1 MRRVTPQVYY
11 TFNPAAK
18 LVTVPGYIAQQRL
31 LLITDVTNN
40 TVIYNFSDQNLLAT
54 FAYDY
59 VTNPGSVN
67 TLITVA
73 YNTTGASFKSTD
85 QLQILVDEQQDYV
98 TPFETQ
104 LDPVGKSRVSEPQ
117 ALIDTDFEYGTQSTK
132 WETIGLTNN
141 KPSYYVNFQS
151 PLNVSDINAAT
162 SSTLFTVNVGFTAG
176 TGTITVASG
185 SNTITGTNTVFTQ
198 QLLTGFYIFTSTYAA
213 VGQVAVINS
222 DTNATLYANT
232 LNAINSPTAWNWVNQ
247 ALPVAGQPMYV
258 ADTNFAGANGSFMIE
273 NTNQYGNGLVASS
286 RYAYQ
291 GTTGSIFNPSA
302 TAVYQGA
309 SYTNS
314 AYTLS
319 PVNLGSGITF
329 APGTT
334 QATLNFNGPHGL
346 QVGNGIM
353 VSNSNVATFN
363 GSWTV
368 TGYTNDNSVTVN
380 LNAIPATGSNVAN
393 VSPRTDIVISHRAF
407 DGGVF
412 FTTGNPV
419 AHNVAVMRQT
429 RRYFRYQSGKGI
441 QVSTGTIVKPQVPV
455 DTITANNTGI
465 GALITVKTKSPHYL
479 SAGAN
484 IYISNTAPVSGG
496 VGATNI
502 NGIPSGYAGA
512 YLVQQTPDAYT
523 INVYAQQT
531 LGSTTVTGI
540 PNMGP
545 NSWYGSKVRMGL
557 FEQQNGLFWEFD
569 GQNLYAV
576 RRSATQQIAGY
587 VSATLGS
594 NTITGITAPD
604 GTQTQFASQL
614 LPSDYIVIRGQTYR
628 VLQILSNTS
637 MTISPAYRGASIS
650 QCQVSKVQDNRIIQS
665 SFNIDRL
672 DGTGPSGYTIDL
684 TKIQMWY
691 IDYSWYGA
699 GFVRWGVRTVDG
711 MIYYAHK
718 LQHNN
723 VQYLSYMRS
732 GNLPGHYE
740 VNNEVPET
748 QLTATFASGATTL
761 NVANTAAFPQSGGG
775 ILLIKDYNNPEYI
788 NYDTVT
794 PTSFNVITRGQTAGT
809 VASVNTVS
817 GNCNVTTTTSLYN
830 AGVQA
835 GMYVTGT
842 GILNNTYIQ
851 KVVYGAPN
859 TLTLNQAPVATGSI
873 TLTTLQMANPNVTHT
888 YSATQPIGIQQH
900 APFFTPQIAHWGTSA
915 IMDGRFDNDK
925 SYIFIAGQVS
935 PLNVGANQRAPLLSV
950 RISPSVQ
957 AGQGGTLGGKELINH
972 MQLTPF
978 AMDVV
983 ANGVFLINIVLNGVV
998 VPPAGT
1004 ASTFQQV
1011 GGSSLA
1017 QVAYH
1022 PIGTTIVGGETI
1034 FAFFVTAGGGSGYND
1049 TYTDLSQVR
1058 DLGNSILGGGQS
1070 NTAGQQLY
1078 PDGPD
1083 VLSIVCQNLG
1093 AASQGIQ
1100 ARLSWQEAQA

>member
-11 TFNPAAK
+11 TFTPALK
-18 LVTVPGYIAQQRL
+18 LVSIPGYIAQQRL

-40 TVIYNFSDQNLLAT
+40 TVVYNFSDPNLLAT

-59 VTNPGSVN
+59 VTNPGSVITN
-67 TLITVA
+67 ITVA
-73 YNTTGASFKSTD
+73 YNTTGSGFKSTD

-104 LDPVGKSRVSEPQ
+104 LDPVGKQRVSEPQ
-117 ALIDTDFEYGTQSTK
+117 ALIDTDFEYGLQPTK

-141 KPSYYVNFQS
+141 KPSYYVNFQT
-151 PLNVSDINAAT
+151 PLPINDINAT
-162 SSTLFTVNVGFTAG
+162 NGSTTFTVNVGYTAG
-176 TGTITVASG
+176 TGTISTSG
-185 SNTITGTNTVFTQ
+185 NAVTGTNTLFTQ
-198 QLLTGFYIFTSTYAA
+198 QLNTGFYMFNSSLLPIGA
-213 VGQVAVINS
+213 VAVINS
-222 DTNATLYANT
+222 DTSVTLIANA
-232 LNAINSPTAWNWVNQ
+232 LNAGGGAAFSYTNQ
-247 ALPVAGQPMYV
+247 ALPVAGQPMFV
-258 ADTNFAGANGSFMIE
+258 SDTNFAGANGSFIIE
-273 NTNQYGNGLVASS
+273 NTNQYGNGLVATT
-286 RYAYQ
+286 RYAFT

-302 TAVYQGA
+302 STVYQGA
-309 SYTNS
+309 LYTGS
-314 AYTLS
+314 AYALNPS
-319 PVNLGSGITF
+319 VSNITF
-329 APGTT
+329 SGT
-334 QATLNFNGPHGL
+334 QATFAFAQPHGL

-368 TGYTNDNSVTVN
+368 TGFTNDSNVTVN
-380 LNAIPATGSNVAN
+380 LNATPASGSNVAN
-393 VSPRTDIVISHRAF
+393 VIPRTDLVISHRAF

-419 AHNVAVMRQT
+419 AHNVAVIRQT
-429 RRYFRYQSGKGI
+429 RRWFRYQSGKGI
-441 QVSTGTIVKPQVPV
+441 QVSTGTIVKPQIPV
-455 DTITANNTGI
+455 DTVTANTTAP
-465 GALITVKTKSPHYL
+465 GALITIKTKTPHYL

-484 IYISNTAPVSGG
+484 IYVGNTATVTGG

-502 NGIPSGYAGA
+502 NGITSGYAGA
-512 YLVQQTPDAYT
+512 YTVQQTPDAYT

-531 LGSTTVTGI
+531 LGSTTLTGI
-540 PNMGP
+540 PNLGP

-557 FEQQNGLFWEFD
+557 FEQQNGLFWEYD

-576 RRSATQQIAGY
+576 RRSATQQLSGY
-587 VSATLGS
+587 VSVTQGS
-594 NTITGITAPD
+594 SVVTGITGPD
-604 GTQTQFASQL
+604 GTTPVFSTQV

-637 MTISPAYRGASIS
+637 MTITPPYRGATIS
-650 QCQVSKVQDNRIIQS
+650 QAQVSKVQDNRIIQS

-672 DGTGPSGYTIDL
+672 DGTGPSGYAIDL

-691 IDYSWYGA
+691 VDYSWYGA

-711 MIYYAHK
+711 QIYYAHK

-723 VQYLSYMRS
+723 IQYLSYMRS

-748 QLTATFASGATTL
+748 QLTQTFAASATTL
-761 NVANTAAFPQSGGG
+761 NVANTAAFPSTGG
-775 ILLIKDYNNPEYI
+775 ILLIKDYNNQEYVS
-788 NYDTVT
+788 YDTVT
-794 PTSFNVITRGQTAGT
+794 ATSFNVTTRGQTAT
-809 VASVNTVS
+809 SVAAVNTTS
-817 GNCNVTTTTSLYN
+817 GNCNVTTSTSVTN
-830 AGVQA
+830 VQA

-842 GILNNTYIQ
+842 GIPSNTYIQ

-859 TLTLNQAPVATGSI
+859 TMTLNQAPTASGTI
-873 TLTTLQMANPNVTHT
+873 TMSTLAMANANATHT

-925 SYIFIAGQVS
+925 SYVFIAGM
-935 PLNVGANQRAPLLSV
+935 VGAISVGQNQRSALMSL
-950 RISPSVQ
+950 RLGPSVQ
-957 AGQGGTLGGKELINH
+957 GGQTSTLGRQELINH
-972 MQLTPF
+972 MQLVPYE
-978 AMDVV
+978 MDI
-983 ANGVFLINIVLNGVV
+983 ASNGLFLMTLVLNGVV
-998 VPPAGT
+998 AAPTTTNFAP
-1004 ASTFQQV
+1004 V

-1022 PIGTTIVGGETI
+1022 PVGTTITGGEPV
-1034 FAFFVTAGGGSGYND
+1034 FAFFAATAGGSAYAV
-1049 TYTDLSQVR
+1049 TQQDLTIVR
-1058 DLGNSILGGGQS
+1058 DLGNSILGGGTN
-1070 NTAGQQLY
+1070 NTAGQQVY

-1083 VLSIVCQNLG
+1083 VLSIVCQNIDTG
-1093 AASQGIQ
+1093 SKNIQ

>member
-11 TFNPAAK
+11 TFTPAAK
-18 LVTVPGYIAQQRL
+18 LITVPGYIAQQRL

-59 VTNPGSVN
+59 VSNPGSVN

-73 YNTTGASFKSTD
+73 YNTTGSAFKSTD

-104 LDPVGKSRVSEPQ
+104 LDPVGKQRVSEPQ
-117 ALIDTDFEYGTQSTK
+117 ALIDTDFEYGLQPTK
-132 WETIGLTNN
+132 WETLGLTNN

-151 PLNVSDINAAT
+151 PLPITDMLAT
-162 SSTLFTVNVGFTAG
+162 NGSPTFTVNVGYTAG
-176 TGTITVASG
+176 TGTVVSSG
-185 SNTITGTNTVFTQ
+185 NTLTGTNTLFTQ
-198 QLLTGFYIFTSTYAA
+198 QLLVGFYVFNTTYQA
-213 VGQVAVINS
+213 VGTVAAINS
-222 DTNATLYANT
+222 DTSCILVNNALNT
-232 LNAINSPTAWNWVNQ
+232 LNGAWYYMNQ
-247 ALPVAGQPMYV
+247 PLPVPGQPMLIQ
-258 ADTNFAGANGSFMIE
+258 DSNFAGANGSFMIE
-273 NTNQYGNGLVASS
+273 NTNQYGNGLVATS
-286 RYAYQ
+286 RYAYT
-291 GTTGSIFNPSA
+291 GTTGSVYNPSA
-302 TAVYQGA
+302 TTVYAGA
-309 SYTNS
+309 LYTNS
-314 AYTLS
+314 AY
-319 PVNLGSGITF
+319 NLAPAVGNITF
-329 APGTT
+329 SGT
-334 QATLNFNGPHGL
+334 QATFSFNNPHGL
-346 QVGNGIM
+346 QVGNGIL
-353 VSNSNVATFN
+353 VSNSNVSTFN
-363 GSWTV
+363 GSWTI
-368 TGYTNDNSVTVN
+368 TGFINDSNVTVN
-380 LNAIPATGSNVAN
+380 LNATPSTGSNVAN
-393 VSPRTDIVISHRAF
+393 VIPRTDIVISHRAF

-441 QVSTGTIVKPQVPV
+441 QVSTGTIVKPQIPV
-455 DTITANNTGI
+455 DTITANTTGP
-465 GALITVKTKSPHYL
+465 GAVITIKTKTAHYL

-496 VGATNI
+496 VGATSI
-502 NGIPSGYAGA
+502 NPITPGYQGS
-512 YLVQQTPDAYT
+512 YTVQQTPDAYT

-531 LGSTTVTGI
+531 LGSTTCAGI
-540 PNMGP
+540 PSMGP

-587 VSATLGS
+587 VSVTQGS
-594 NTITGITAPD
+594 STVTGITAPD
-604 GTQTQFASQL
+604 GTTTQFAAQL

-637 MTISPAYRGASIS
+637 MTITPAYRGASIS
-650 QCQVSKVQDNRIIQS
+650 QAQVSKVQDNRIIQS
-665 SFNIDRL
+665 SFNIDKL
-672 DGTGPSGYTIDL
+672 DGTGPSGYSIDL

-691 IDYSWYGA
+691 VDYSWYGA

-711 MIYYAHK
+711 QIYYAHK

-748 QLTATFASGATTL
+748 QLTATFAAGATTL
-761 NVANTAAFPQSGGG
+761 NVANTAAFPQTAGG
-775 ILLIKDYNNPEYI
+775 ILLIKDYNNQEYVS
-788 NYDTVT
+788 YDTVT

-809 VASVNTVS
+809 IASVSLTS
-817 GNCNVTTTTSLYN
+817 GNCNVTTSSNLYN
-830 AGVQA
+830 ASVQA

-842 GILNNTYIQ
+842 GILSNTYIQ
-851 KVVYGAPN
+851 KITYGSPN
-859 TLTLNQAPVATGSI
+859 NTITLNQAPTQTTSI
-873 TLTTLQMANPNVTHT
+873 TMTTLAMANANTTHT

-925 SYIFIAGQVS
+925 SYIFIAGQVA
-935 PLNVGANQRAPLLSV
+935 PLNVGPNQRAPLLSV

-957 AGQGGTLGGKELINH
+957 AGQGGVLGTKELINH

-983 ANGVFLINIVLNGVV
+983 ANGVFLINIVLNGVIA
-998 VPPAGT
+998 PPSGV

-1022 PIGTTIVGGETI
+1022 PVGTSINGGETI

-1049 TYTDLSQVR
+1049 TYTDLSAVR
-1058 DLGNSILGGGQS
+1058 DLGNSILGGGQT
-1070 NTAGQQLY
+1070 NIAGQQLY

-1093 AASQGIQ
+1093 ATSQGIQ

>member
-11 TFNPAAK
+11 TFTPAAK
-18 LVTVPGYIAQQRL
+18 LITIPGYIAQQRL

-73 YNTTGASFKSTD
+73 YNTTGSSFKSTD

-104 LDPVGKSRVSEPQ
+104 LDPVGKQRVSEPQ
-117 ALIDTDFEYGTQSTK
+117 ALIDTDFEYGLQSTK

-141 KPSYYVNFQS
+141 KPSYYVSFQT
-151 PLNVSDINAAT
+151 PLNVTDVLAT
-162 SSTLFTVNVGFTAG
+162 NGSATFSVNVGFTAG

-185 SNTITGTNTVFTQ
+185 SNTVTGTNTVFTQ
-198 QLLTGFYIFTSTYAA
+198 QLLTGFYIFSSTYAA

-222 DTNATLYANT
+222 DTSVTLYANT
-232 LNAINSPTAWNWVNQ
+232 ITAINSPAAWNWMNQ

-258 ADTNFAGANGSFMIE
+258 ADSNFPAANGSFMIE
-273 NTNQYGNGLVASS
+273 NTNQYGNGLVATS
-286 RYAYQ
+286 RYAFT
-291 GTTGSIFNPSA
+291 GTTGSVYNPSA

-309 SYTNS
+309 QYTNS
-314 AYTLS
+314 SYTLAPTVS
-319 PVNLGSGITF
+319 NITF
-329 APGTT
+329 SGT
-334 QATLNFNGPHGL
+334 QATFSFNNPHGL
-346 QVGNGIM
+346 QVGNGIL
-353 VSNSNVATFN
+353 VSNSNVSTFN

-368 TGYTNDNSVTVN
+368 TGFVNDSNVTVN
-380 LNAIPATGSNVAN
+380 LNATPSSGSNVAN
-393 VSPRTDIVISHRAF
+393 VIPRTDIVISHRAF

-419 AHNVAVMRQT
+419 AHNVSVIRQT

-441 QVSTGTIVKPQVPV
+441 QVSTGTIVKPQIPV
-455 DTITANNTGI
+455 DTITANGTGV
-465 GALITVKTKSPHYL
+465 GSLITIKTKQPHYL

-484 IYISNTAPVSGG
+484 VYISNTAPISGG
-496 VGATNI
+496 VGVTSI

-512 YLVQQTPDAYT
+512 YIIQQTPDAYT
-523 INVYAQQT
+523 LNVYAQQT
-531 LGSTTVTGI
+531 LGSATVTGI
-540 PNMGP
+540 PGLGP

-576 RRSATQQIAGY
+576 RRSATQQISGY

-594 NTITGITAPD
+594 SIINGITAPD
-604 GTQTQFASQL
+604 GTQTQFANQL

-628 VLQILSNTS
+628 VLQILSNTQ
-637 MTISPAYRGASIS
+637 MTITPAYRGATIS

-672 DGTGPSGYTIDL
+672 DGTGPSGYSIDL

-691 IDYSWYGA
+691 VDYSWYGA

-711 MIYYAHK
+711 QIYYAHK

-748 QLTATFASGATTL
+748 YLTATFASGATTL
-761 NVANTAAFPQSGGG
+761 NVANTAAFPQTAGG
-775 ILLIKDYNNPEYI
+775 ILLIKDYNNQEYVT
-788 NYDTVT
+788 YDTVT
-794 PTSFNVITRGQTAGT
+794 PTSFNVVTRGQTAST
-809 VASVNTVS
+809 VSSVSTIS
-817 GNCNVTTTTSLYN
+817 GNCNVTTSTSLYN

-842 GILNNTYIQ
+842 GILSNTYIQ
-851 KVVYGAPN
+851 KVVYGSTN
-859 TLTLNQAPVATGSI
+859 TMTLNQAPTATGTI
-873 TLTTLQMANPNVTHT
+873 TLTTLQMANANTSHT

-935 PLNVGANQRAPLLSV
+935 PLNVGPNQRAPLLSV

-957 AGQGGTLGGKELINH
+957 NGQGGVLGTKELINH

-983 ANGVFLINIVLNGVV
+983 ANGVFLINIVLNGTVL
-998 VPPAGT
+998 PPSGT

-1022 PIGTTIVGGETI
+1022 PVGTTIIGGETI

-1049 TYTDLSQVR
+1049 TYTDLSAVR
-1058 DLGNSILGGGQS
+1058 DLGNSILGGGQT

-1093 AASQGIQ
+1093 ATSQGIQ

>member
-11 TFNPAAK
+11 SFTPATK
-18 LVTVPGYIAQQRL
+18 LVTIPGYIAQQRL
-31 LLITDVTNN
+31 LLITDVTVN
-40 TVIYNFSDQNLLAT
+40 TVIYNFSDPNLLAT

-73 YNTTGASFKSTD
+73 YNTTGSGFKSTD

-104 LDPVGKSRVSEPQ
+104 LDPVGKQRVSEPQ
-117 ALIDTDFEYGTQSTK
+117 ALIDTDFEYGLQPTK
-132 WETIGLTNN
+132 WETIGLSNN
-141 KPSYYVNFQS
+141 KASFYVNFQT
-151 PLNVSDINAAT
+151 PLPINDINAT
-162 SSTLFTVNVGFTAG
+162 NGSTTFTVNVGFTGG
-176 TGTITVASG
+176 TGTISTSG
-185 SNTITGTNTVFTQ
+185 NAVTGTNTLFTQ
-198 QLLTGFYIFTSTYAA
+198 QLNTGFYLFNSSLLPIGA
-213 VGQVAVINS
+213 VAVINS
-222 DTNATLYANT
+222 DTSVTLVANA
-232 LNAINSPTAWNWVNQ
+232 LNSGGGAAFSYINQP
-247 ALPVAGQPMYV
+247 LPVTGQPMFV
-258 ADTNFAGANGSFMIE
+258 SDTNFAGANGSFMIE
-273 NTNQYGNGLVASS
+273 NTNQYGNGLVATT
-286 RYAYQ
+286 RYAFT

-302 TAVYQGA
+302 TTVYQGA
-309 SYTNS
+309 LYTGAAYALNS
-314 AYTLS
+314 S
-319 PVNLGSGITF
+319 VSNITF
-329 APGTT
+329 SGT
-334 QATLNFNGPHGL
+334 QATFAFSQPHGL
-346 QVGNGIM
+346 QVGNGIL

-368 TGYTNDNSVTVN
+368 TGFTNDSNVTVN
-380 LNAIPATGSNVAN
+380 LNATPASGSNVAN
-393 VSPRTDIVISHRAF
+393 VIARTDLVISHRAF

-419 AHNVAVMRQT
+419 AHNVAVIRQT
-429 RRYFRYQSGKGI
+429 RRWFRYQSGKGI
-441 QVSTGTIVKPQVPV
+441 QISTGTIVKPQIPV
-455 DTITANNTGI
+455 DTITANTTAP
-465 GALITVKTKSPHYL
+465 GAVITIKTKTPHYL

-484 IYISNTAPVSGG
+484 IYVNNTAPISTG
-496 VGATNI
+496 VGVTSV
-502 NGIPSGYAGA
+502 NGITSGYAGS
-512 YLVQQTPDAYT
+512 YTVQQTPDAYT

-531 LGSTTVTGI
+531 LGATTLTGI
-540 PNMGP
+540 PNLGP

-576 RRSATQQIAGY
+576 RRSATQQLSGY
-587 VSATLGS
+587 VSVTQGS
-594 NTITGITAPD
+594 STVTGITGPD
-604 GTQTQFASQL
+604 GTTPVFSTQL

-637 MTISPAYRGASIS
+637 ITITPPYRGATIS
-650 QCQVSKVQDNRIIQS
+650 QAQVSKVQDNRIIQS

-672 DGTGPSGYTIDL
+672 DGTGPSGYAIDL

-691 IDYSWYGA
+691 VDYSWYGA

-711 MIYYAHK
+711 QIYYAHK

-748 QLTATFASGATTL
+748 QLTQTFAASATTL
-761 NVANTAAFPQSGGG
+761 NVANTAAFPSTGG
-775 ILLIKDYNNPEYI
+775 ILLIKDYNNQEYVT
-788 NYDTVT
+788 YDTVT
-794 PTSFNVITRGQTAGT
+794 PTSFNVTTRGQTAT
-809 VASVNTVS
+809 SVAAVNTTS
-817 GNCNVTTTTSLYN
+817 GNCNVTTSTSVTN
-830 AGVQA
+830 VQA

-842 GILNNTYIQ
+842 GIPSNTYIQ

-859 TLTLNQAPVATGSI
+859 TMTLNQAPTATGTI
-873 TLTTLQMANPNVTHT
+873 TMSTLAMANPNATHT

-925 SYIFIAGQVS
+925 SYVFIAGM
-935 PLNVGANQRAPLLSV
+935 VGSISVGQNQRSALMSL
-950 RISPSVQ
+950 RIGPSVQ
-957 AGQGGTLGGKELINH
+957 GGQTSTLGRQELINH
-972 MQLTPF
+972 MQLVPYE
-978 AMDVV
+978 MDI
-983 ANGVFLINIVLNGVV
+983 ASNGLFLMTLVLNGVV
-998 VPPAGT
+998 S
-1004 ASTFQQV
+1004 ASTSTSFSPV

-1022 PIGTTIVGGETI
+1022 PVGTTITGGEPV
-1034 FAFFVTAGGGSGYND
+1034 FAFFAATAGGSAYAV
-1049 TYTDLSQVR
+1049 TQQDLTIVR
-1058 DLGNSILGGGQS
+1058 DLGNSILGGGTT
-1070 NTAGQQLY
+1070 NTAGQQVY

-1083 VLSIVCQNLG
+1083 VLTVVCQNIDTG
-1093 AASQGIQ
+1093 SKNIQ